1 MSEAQIDQSITHAEL
16 RVPPPNEA
24 EAAAFA
30 KYHGKSYSEN
40 AFLKNLYH

>member
-1 MSEAQIDQSITHAEL
+1 MSEAQIDPGISHAEL

-30 KYHGKSYSEN
+30 KYHGTFRPKIRQI
-40 AFLKNLYH
+40 F